1 METLILNNG
10 TKKDLD
16 LLLDIAKKLGLNL
29 SIENKSEKEVR
40 YERLRKL
47 AKKLD
52 SSVKPNN
59 ITMEE
64 IVEEVRL
71 VREERKNFLEVLIS
85 KTITFSI

>member
-10 TKKDLD
+10 SKKDLD

-71 VREERKNFLEVLIS
+71 VREERKNYGKENNS
-85 KTITFSI
+85 

>member
-10 TKKDLD
+10 TKKDFD

-71 VREERKNFLEVLIS
+71 VREERKNYGKENNS
-85 KTITFSI
+85 

>member
-71 VREERKNFLEVLIS
+71 VREERKNYGKENNSLIY
-85 KTITFSI
+85 

>member
-71 VREERKNFLEVLIS
+71 VREERKNYGKENNN
-85 KTITFSI
+85 

>member
-10 TKKDLD
+10 TKKDLE

-71 VREERKNFLEVLIS
+71 VREERKNYGKENNS
-85 KTITFSI
+85 

>member
-16 LLLDIAKKLGLNL
+16 LLLEIAKKLGLNL
-29 SIENKSEKEVR
+29 SVENKNERDVR
-40 YERLRKL
+40 YERLKKL

-52 SSVKPNN
+52 NSVKPNN

-64 IVEEVRL
+64 IVEEVKL
-71 VREERKNFLEVLIS
+71 VREERKNYGKKNNS
-85 KTITFSI
+85 

>member
-29 SIENKSEKEVR
+29 SIENKSEIEVR

-71 VREERKNFLEVLIS
+71 VREERKNYGKENNS
-85 KTITFSI
+85 

>member
-71 VREERKNFLEVLIS
+71 VREERKNYGKENNS
-85 KTITFSI
+85 WC

>member
-16 LLLDIAKKLGLNL
+16 LLLNIAKKLGLNL

-71 VREERKNFLEVLIS
+71 VREERKNYGKENNS
-85 KTITFSI
+85 

>member
-71 VREERKNFLEVLIS
+71 VREERKNYGEENNS
-85 KTITFSI
+85 

>member
-1 METLILNNG
+1 MTE
-10 TKKDLD
+10 K
-16 LLLDIAKKLGLNL
+16 
-29 SIENKSEKEVR
+29 KSEKEVR

-71 VREERKNFLEVLIS
+71 VREERKNYGKENNS
-85 KTITFSI
+85 

>member
-16 LLLDIAKKLGLNL
+16 LLLEIAKKLGLNL
-29 SIENKSEKEVR
+29 TVENKKNADLR
-40 YERLRKL
+40 YERLKAL

-52 SSVKPNN
+52 SSVKPND

-64 IVEEVRL
+64 IVEEVKL
-71 VREERKNFLEVLIS
+71 VREERKNYGNENNS
-85 KTITFSI
+85 

>member
-1 METLILNNG
+1 METLILNND

-29 SIENKSEKEVR
+29 SIENKSEIEVR

-71 VREERKNFLEVLIS
+71 VREERKNYGEENNS
-85 KTITFSI
+85 

>member
-29 SIENKSEKEVR
+29 SIENKNERDVR

-52 SSVKPNN
+52 NSVKPND

-64 IVEEVRL
+64 IVEEVKL
-71 VREERKNFLEVLIS
+71 VREERKNYGKENNS
-85 KTITFSI
+85 

>member
-10 TKKDLD
+10 TKKDLE

-71 VREERKNFLEVLIS
+71 VREERKNYGEENNS
-85 KTITFSI
+85 

>member
-1 METLILNNG
+1 METLILNND

-29 SIENKSEKEVR
+29 SIENKSEIEVR

-71 VREERKNFLEVLIS
+71 VREERKNYGKENNS
-85 KTITFSI
+85 

>member
-1 METLILNNG
+1 METLILNND

-71 VREERKNFLEVLIS
+71 VREERKNYGKENNS
-85 KTITFSI
+85 

>member
-71 VREERKNFLEVLIS
+71 VREERKNYGKENIS
-85 KTITFSI
+85 

>member
-47 AKKLD
+47 AKTLD

-71 VREERKNFLEVLIS
+71 VREERKNYGKENNS
-85 KTITFSI
+85 

>member
-10 TKKDLD
+10 TKKDLE

-29 SIENKSEKEVR
+29 SVENKNERDVR
-40 YERLRKL
+40 YERLKKL

-52 SSVKPNN
+52 NSVKPND

-64 IVEEVRL
+64 IVEEVKL
-71 VREERKNFLEVLIS
+71 VREERQNYGKENNS
-85 KTITFSI
+85 

>member
-16 LLLDIAKKLGLNL
+16 LLLEIAKKLGLNL
-29 SIENKSEKEVR
+29 SVENKNERDVR
-40 YERLRKL
+40 YERLKKL

-52 SSVKPNN
+52 NSVKPNN

-64 IVEEVRL
+64 IVEEVKL
-71 VREERKNFLEVLIS
+71 VREERKNYGKNNNS
-85 KTITFSI
+85 

>member
-71 VREERKNFLEVLIS
+71 VREERKNYGKENNS
-85 KTITFSI
+85 

>member
-16 LLLDIAKKLGLNL
+16 LLFDIAKKLGLNL

-71 VREERKNFLEVLIS
+71 VREERKNYGEENNS
-85 KTITFSI
+85 

>member
-29 SIENKSEKEVR
+29 SIENKSEIEVR

-71 VREERKNFLEVLIS
+71 VREERKNYGEENNS
-85 KTITFSI
+85 